1 MRSVLLIGWGG
12 ATPRQLR
19 PYVRWYEAEGFA
31 VEHYT
36 LDMAKVLS
44 ARLIVEDLEQIL
56 ARLERSSAP
65 LLVHAFSNN
74 GFCLYATL
82 LDVDEGGVLRRRV
95 AAHVFDS
102 GPGIPRVM
110 SRAQYVAHLQT
121 GLFPKLS
128 NARGL
133 RGLQRVLVR
142 LALSVPTHLFPEVG
156 DRYRVAR
163 GHYAARAPQVPLL
176 ALGTSSDPLID
187 HDALADL
194 LDQERA
200 RGVSVSSVDF
210 PDSDH
215 VLHFHYERDAYAAA
229 LREFFATTRLAPD
242 GSDS

>member
-12 ATPRQLR
+12 AKPRQLR

-36 LDMAKVLS
+36 LDMTKVVS
-44 ARLIVEDLEQIL
+44 ARLIIEDLEQIL
-56 ARLERSSAP
+56 ARLARSSAP
-65 LLVHAFSNN
+65 LVIHSFSNN

-82 LDVDEGGVLRRRV
+82 LDMDEEGVLRRRV
-95 AAHVFDS
+95 VAHVFDS
-102 GPGIPRVM
+102 GPGVPRKM
-110 SRAQYVAHLQT
+110 SRAQYVDHLQT

-133 RGLQRVLVR
+133 RGLQRTMVRFVLGIHTR
-142 LALSVPTHLFPEVG
+142 LFPAVC

-163 GHYAARAPQVPLL
+163 RNYAARAPQVPLL
-176 ALGTSSDPLID
+176 ALGTARDPLID

-194 LDQERA
+194 LARERA

-229 LREFFATTRLAPD
+229 LHQFFATTGLAH
-242 GSDS
+242 GSSDS